1 MNKIESKSQLIS
13 NLSIGE
19 KNSTDYRIGTEHEK
33 FVFNLQSKKPIHY
46 DEENGISS
54 LLTKL
59 ADFGWEPINEDDRVI
74 ALSRKNANGGGS
86 ITLEPAGQFEL
97 SGEMFVSVHETYN
110 ELVEHKAQ
118 ISKIGK
124 TMGIDFLALGFA
136 ANWSRED
143 MPVMPKSRYEVMRNY
158 MPKVGNHGLDM
169 MLRSST
175 AQVNLDFSSEKDMIN
190 KLKLSFLLQP
200 VATALFAN
208 SPFSDGSLNG
218 YKSIRSEYWK
228 DTDPD
233 RTGILT
239 FVFDN
244 SMSYERYV
252 DYALDVPMY
261 FISRKGKYIDLAGKS
276 FRDFMMKKIDAVR
289 NYDASIDD
297 WELHLTTIFPEAR
310 LKNYIEMRGADAGNI
325 DHICALSAFWV
336 GLIYDTKALDEALEL
351 TKGITKDELVELR
364 NKVPLEG
371 LDCSVGKHDVYRLA
385 SEAIDISKNGLKR
398 RNKLNTENNDESIY
412 LKYLEEII
420 FRKES
425 PADKLARKFN
435 SDWNKNIEKVFE
447 NCLF

>member
-59 ADFGWEPINEDDRVI
+59 KDFGWEPINEDDRVI

>member
-33 FVFNLQSKKPIHY
+33 FVFNMQSKKPILY

-59 ADFGWEPINEDDRVI
+59 EDFGWEPINEDDRVI

-371 LDCSVGKHDVYRLA
+371 LDCSVGKHDVYKLA
-385 SEAIDISKNGLKR
+385 SEAIDISKSGLKR

>member
-59 ADFGWEPINEDDRVI
+59 KDFGWEPINEDDRVI

-261 FISRKGKYIDLAGKS
+261 FINRKGKYIDLAGKS

>member
-59 ADFGWEPINEDDRVI
+59 EDFGWEPINEDDRVI

>member
-261 FISRKGKYIDLAGKS
+261 FINRKGKYIDLAGKS

-371 LDCSVGKHDVYRLA
+371 LDCSVGKHDVYKLA
-385 SEAIDISKNGLKR
+385 SEAIDISKSGLKR